1 MKVKKKN
8 ITLRFD
14 QLYEFPIY
22 ALGDAAKIEQVLINL
37 IENSIKYGK
46 YGGITMV
53 SFENNVSGKLTVKV
67 SDNGEGIRKENQARL
82 FERFYRVDQS
92 RSRDQGGSGLGL
104 AIVKHIME
112 AHKETIHV
120 ESEHGKGSAFSF
132 ALKRA

>member
-1 MKVKKKN
+1 
-8 ITLRFD
+8 
-14 QLYEFPIY
+14 
-22 ALGDAAKIEQVLINL
+22 L

-112 AHKETIHV
+112 AHKETIRV
-120 ESEHGKGSAFSF
+120 ESDYGKGSAFSF